1 VAVAVKVVAKAVV
14 AAATAAA
21 TDRTPGPNTRPLHV
35 QSPALQGFVVCG
47 VAPPGPVPVC

>member
-1 VAVAVKVVAKAVV
+1 VAVAVKVVAKAV

-47 VAPPGPVPVC
+47 VAPPGPVQVC